1 MSINIF
7 ATAKSAA
14 DGCWNNCPTK
24 RSLREWSPHWPV
36 SNVMKLK
43 VTIFCYALSNISD
56 VDAPLQSGEK
66 DGIHGMQ
73 AFHMA
78 CKQ

>member
-1 MSINIF
+1 
-7 ATAKSAA
+7 
-14 DGCWNNCPTK
+14 
-24 RSLREWSPHWPV
+24 
-36 SNVMKLK
+36 MKLN

-78 CKQ
+78 CKE